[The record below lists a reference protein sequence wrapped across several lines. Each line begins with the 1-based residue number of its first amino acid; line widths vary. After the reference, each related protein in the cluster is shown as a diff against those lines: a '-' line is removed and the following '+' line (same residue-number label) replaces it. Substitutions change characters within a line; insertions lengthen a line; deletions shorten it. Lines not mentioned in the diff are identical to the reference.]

1 MKTHKKILLSTAAIA
16 GLTLV
21 AGGVYAAN
29 PYAKP
34 NQADITITGDVISQV
49 GDEFTLDYGEGIIT
63 VEMDDWDWHNEAA
76 YINPGETVTVRG
88 EIDDDLYQI
97 KTIEADSVYVFE
109 RATYYY
115 ASDTDEED
123 SAYWTFSYYDPAT
136 APEGTWFGLSGTV
149 TKVTGSEFTLDT
161 GYNKMQIETA
171 YLGYNPLDDVGYQQ
185 VDPGDRVYVT
195 GDLDRNFFTK
205 NEIDA
210 NSIITLAQDTTKTVK
225 SPNNSSS
232 N

>member
-1 MKTHKKILLSTAAIA
+1 MTIQKKILLSTSAII
-16 GLTLV
+16 GLAVV

-49 GDEFTLDYGEGIIT
+49 GDEFTLDYGEGLIT

-76 YINPGETVTVRG
+76 WINPGETVTVRG
-88 EIDDDLYQI
+88 EIDNDLYQI
-97 KTIEADSVYVFE
+97 KTIEADSVYVFD
-109 RATYYY
+109 RSTYYY

-123 SAYWTFSYYDPAT
+123 SAYWTYGYYDPAT

-149 TKVTGSEFTLDT
+149 TKVTGSEFEMDT
-161 GYNKMQIETA
+161 GYNKIQVETA
-171 YLGYNPLDDVGYQQ
+171 YLGYNPLDDVGFQQ
-185 VDPGDRVYVT
+185 IDPGDRVYVS
-195 GDLDRNFFTK
+195 GDLDHNFFNK

-210 NSIITLAQDTTKTVK
+210 SSVITLSQDATKTVTETQ
-225 SPNNSSS
+225 S

>member
-1 MKTHKKILLSTAAIA
+1 MRLSKKILLSTSAVVGLAIA
-16 GLTLV
+16 

-29 PYAKP
+29 PYEKP

-49 GDEFTLDYGEGIIT
+49 GDEFTLDYGDGIIT
-63 VEMDDWDWHNEAA
+63 VEMDDWDWYNEAA
-76 YINPGETVTVRG
+76 WINPGETVTVRG

-97 KTIEADSVYVFE
+97 KTIEADSVYVFD

-123 SAYWTFSYYDPAT
+123 SAYWTYSYYDPAM
-136 APEGTWFGLSGTV
+136 APDGTWFGLAGTV
-149 TKVTGSEFTLDT
+149 SKVNDSEFTLDT
-161 GYNKMQIETA
+161 GYNEVKIETS
-171 YLGYNPLDDVGYQQ
+171 YLNYNPLDDIGFQQ
-185 VDPGDRVYVT
+185 IDAGDRVYVT
-195 GDLDRNFFTK
+195 GELDRNFFDK

-210 NSIITLAQDTTKTVK
+210 NSIVTLAQDTRKTTKET
-225 SPNNSSS
+225 SS